1 MIILFLHWF
10 FFQERLKKLREAN
23 YAKNMNMAKAA
34 VLNQT
39 YDKDT
44 SQLNS
49 TYNVANQSQLNSTY
63 SKPAETTYSS
73 YDITPARHELPPE
86 ELVDQD
92 NYNINDIKSDDDT
105 DDEDNPRKQIPS
117 WAKGNVQ
124 DSNGF
129 NSKSCHFWP
138 HVFDPFSGSAFRAG
152 LMHQC
157 YNMPDVDMIFTVME
171 ATPDLSQIF
180 EQKKRRFYK
189 RTSSAQWGNAPVTHK
204 YW

>member
-1 MIILFLHWF
+1 MGEEQRRRIAAAEAEQERLRKEE
-10 FFQERLKKLREAN
+10 QRQREDDERLKKLREAN

-49 TYNVANQSQLNSTY
+49 TYNVSNQSQLNSTY

-86 ELVDQD
+86 ELVDKD

-117 WAKGNVQ
+117 WAKG
-124 DSNGF
+124 
-129 NSKSCHFWP
+129 
-138 HVFDPFSGSAFRAG
+138 SAFRAG

-171 ATPDLSQIF
+171 AT
-180 EQKKRRFYK
+180 
-189 RTSSAQWGNAPVTHK
+189 
-204 YW
+204 

>member
-1 MIILFLHWF
+1 
-10 FFQERLKKLREAN
+10 
-23 YAKNMNMAKAA
+23 MNMAKAA

-129 NSKSCHFWP
+129 IYKSCHF
-138 HVFDPFSGSAFRAG
+138 
-152 LMHQC
+152 
-157 YNMPDVDMIFTVME
+157 
-171 ATPDLSQIF
+171 
-180 EQKKRRFYK
+180 
-189 RTSSAQWGNAPVTHK
+189 
-204 YW
+204 